1 MKKLTSILLALL
13 MALTLLPTAVFAT
26 ETVKEWTATD
36 SLPEYG
42 TYKLMSDVTLS
53 AARAKVGNGQRLTL
67 DLNGHTIT
75 ATQKAAF
82 QVLNGT
88 LTLTNSQ
95 SSKGGGIVAS
105 ANDTAAIVVFGD
117 YSSGH
122 TSPVNSAL
130 TIGSDVSI
138 SSTNCS
144 CVWIVGKGA
153 TADISGKLTANGDY
167 AAIQGNGS
175 IGNNVNYSETEI
187 TINDGAEITSQSNCA
202 IYHPQKGTLTVNGG
216 TISGGTGIEMRAG
229 TLNVKGGTIKATG
242 NYTTPVANDN
252 GSTTTKG
259 SAIVVAEHT
268 TNLGVTVNV
277 TGGNIVAADGAK
289 AVVVADPQNVNA
301 DNVKV
306 TLNGANVT
314 GEIFKETN
322 VSAETNP
329 IAVSG
334 GAYTDLASAIKYAT
348 NGATIKLASDVTLT
362 EMVTLNKDLTINL
375 NGHKLSRDD
384 GNDIVQVIDD
394 KTLTIDGTTANSEVY
409 GRINVGIAKN
419 IDGNVILNGGTYSC
433 GNGKN
438 DAGQTVLHINGTCK
452 NSNVTIKNA
461 TITSPNDNAI
471 QLNGGG
477 TFLIENSTITGATA
491 VYVKSGN
498 LTVKGSTLT
507 GNKSPVDYTY
517 NGNGANAT
525 GDGMVID
532 SCDYPAGAPIVTI
545 ENTEVTGTKAAVG
558 TYEILKADKA
568 ASHTKATVS
577 LKSGT
582 FTSDKDYP
590 SVSTKVTGDGITA
603 SNITITGGTFTVNP
617 NAYVSND
624 SYAVTYNGTT
634 YTVVEKKAADDA
646 DKTGD
651 KTSAVEF
658 ETAGSAGGT
667 VIPAGL
673 ADPDKE
679 LVVNGSDGSSVVL
692 THGVAALLQNGGTVP
707 EAVAT
712 KVDDVENKTAYN
724 EAIKG
729 KNSSSILVSTIEL
742 TGADGQKLFTTAV
755 NGEYILL
762 IDAIKYDKNLD
773 SNKVSV
779 SYLGSD
785 GKAYEL
791 KSVATKD
798 ALSAAVLGTGDDGY
812 FYYDKDSGKV
822 SLKLAHLSQYVTATD
837 KTSIPYRPRPVGTG
851 TTTTTTTT
859 GKAQSPTT
867 FDAGIAI
874 YGVMAVSSVLGM
886 GYMGKKKFF

>member
-603 SNITITGGTFTVNP
+603 SNITITGGTFSTNP
-617 NAYVSND
+617 AEYV
-624 SYAVTYNGTT
+624 NGTEYVVT
-634 YTVVEKKAADDA
+634 KVADSKYTVGAS
-646 DKTGD
+646 TG
-651 KTSAVEF
+651 T
-658 ETAGSAGGT
+658 
-667 VIPAGL
+667 
-673 ADPDKE
+673 
-679 LVVNGSDGSSVVL
+679 SSVVL
-692 THGVAALLQNGGTVP
+692 PSSGSESSTSTSTSASIPASDIDANKELVIKNDTATTSVTFNSAAA
-707 EAVAT
+707 ESI
-712 KVDDVENKTAYN
+712 KNKTGENDTATLEVKTSEAKKNTDVDATNKAAYN
-724 EAIKG
+724 EAISG
-729 KNSSSILVSTIEL
+729 KDTSTAVVVEINFKNQDG
-742 TGADGQKLFTTAV
+742 TSVFADGVADGYAIVTVQYMPNLKNV
-755 NGEYILL
+755 N
-762 IDAIKYDKNLD
+762 
-773 SNKVSV
+773 VH
-779 SYLGSD
+779 YLNG
-785 GKAYEL
+785 
-791 KSVATKD
+791 SVATPLTQD
-798 ALSAAVLGTGDDGY
+798 ANLSTTDTYKYDSETG
-812 FYYDKDSGKV
+812 V
-822 SLKLAHLSQYVTATD
+822 ITMKLAHFSQYLITTD
-837 KTSIPYRPRPVGTG
+837 KTSHRGPIHTG
-851 TTTTTTTT
+851 YGGGATTTTTT